1 MISMQRYREKQAL
14 YTRSLCEDHNRDFGM
29 CCKLCLTL
37 KCPNCVTANDCA
49 GKGVS
54 IFFILEVASSFSLM
68 CCLSDGR
75 HIGNTATFAPVDF

>member
-54 IFFILEVASSFSLM
+54 MFFILEVTSSFSLM
-68 CCLSDGR
+68 FGPSHAR
-75 HIGNTATFAPVDF
+75 HIGNTVTFAPVYF